1 MTKQRRTS
9 TDEVVRELERRIH
22 SSELTADEKLP
33 SEAALAI
40 EFAVSRTVI
49 RESLGYL
56 RERGYLYTINGR
68 GTFVRYPDAQTM
80 STVIERHLRF
90 SQDNNITVAN
100 LYEARA
106 VIEVASAR
114 LAAKRASTDDLA
126 ALADYLAEMQRGA
139 GDPERYAVADMGF
152 HVRIAQSSGNP
163 MLPGLLAPMARTI
176 ISGMVHTHSEPEGVP
191 SGLAMH
197 AKILDRLIAGD
208 ADGAAESMAEH
219 LRQSESIFPKE
230 ILELVSDPA
239 QSRLPPF
246 T

>member
-1 MTKQRRTS
+1 MTQQRTTS
-9 TDEVVRELERRIH
+9 TDEVVRELERRID
-22 SSELTADEKLP
+22 SSELTAHVKLP

-80 STVIERHLRF
+80 STVIERHLRY
-90 SQDNNITVAN
+90 SHNNNITVAN

-106 VIEVASAR
+106 LIEVAAAR
-114 LAAKRASTDDLA
+114 LAAKRASIDDMA
-126 ALADYLAEMQRGA
+126 ALADHLAEMQRGA
-139 GDPERYAVADMGF
+139 SDPERYAAAEMGF
-152 HVRIAQSSGNP
+152 HVRIAQASGNP

-176 ISGMVHTHSEPEGVP
+176 ITGMVHTHSEPEGVP
-191 SGLAMH
+191 AGLAMH
-197 AKILDRLIAGD
+197 AQILDRLIAGD
-208 ADGAAESMAEH
+208 ADGAAEAMAEH
-219 LRQSESIFPKE
+219 LRQSESIFPAK
-230 ILELVSDPA
+230 ILPLVGDPA

>member
-68 GTFVRYPDAQTM
+68 GTFVRYPDAETM

-90 SQDNNITVAN
+90 SQDNNIKPVLNPVSLFAATVC
-100 LYEARA
+100 
-106 VIEVASAR
+106 
-114 LAAKRASTDDLA
+114 
-126 ALADYLAEMQRGA
+126 YLHTY
-139 GDPERYAVADMGF
+139 PEFDNKWEIFTF
-152 HVRIAQSSGNP
+152 HNGTNFSKISS
-163 MLPGLLAPMARTI
+163 R
-176 ISGMVHTHSEPEGVP
+176 
-191 SGLAMH
+191 
-197 AKILDRLIAGD
+197 
-208 ADGAAESMAEH
+208 
-219 LRQSESIFPKE
+219 E
-230 ILELVSDPA
+230 ILLDL
-239 QSRLPPF
+239 R
-246 T
+246 

>member
-1 MTKQRRTS
+1 MTQQRRTS
-9 TDEVVRELERRIH
+9 TDEVVRELERRID
-22 SSELTADEKLP
+22 SSELTAHVKLP

-90 SQDNNITVAN
+90 SHNNITVAN

-106 VIEVASAR
+106 LIEVAAAR
-114 LAAKRASTDDLA
+114 LAAKRASADDMA

-139 GDPERYAVADMGF
+139 GDPQRYAAADMGF
-152 HVRIAQSSGNP
+152 HVRIAQASGNP

-176 ISGMVHTHSEPEGVP
+176 ITGMVHTHSEPEGVP
-191 SGLAMH
+191 AGLAMH
-197 AKILDRLIAGD
+197 AQILDRLLAGD
-208 ADGAAESMAEH
+208 ADGAAEAMAEH
-219 LRQSESIFPKE
+219 LRQSESIFPAT
-230 ILELVSDPA
+230 ILSLVGDPA